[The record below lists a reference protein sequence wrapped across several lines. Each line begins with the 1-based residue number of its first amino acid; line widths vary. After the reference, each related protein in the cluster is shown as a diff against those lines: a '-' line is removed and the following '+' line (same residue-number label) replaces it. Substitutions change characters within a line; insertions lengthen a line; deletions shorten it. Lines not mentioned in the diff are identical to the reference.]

1 MILGSNSAANVI
13 PNKNN
18 IGVAFGG
25 AEPCVPEVWNQ
36 TDGTGEVAFNTNFRS
51 AANNVSAGNADI
63 GKTITSFKMELKV
76 SSAGTDVPL
85 YFGVWA
91 SGNVNLTTPTTAF
104 TGTIDNYNDL
114 STSYV
119 WYTFT
124 GSHTLAEDDH
134 IGFAFNAQ
142 APNIRIQRAAS
153 SGEVTIDDCSFTLL
167 VASSPTAWVNYNAAQ
182 VLNMEAFQTC

>member
-1 MILGSNSAANVI
+1 MT
-13 PNKNN
+13 P
-18 IGVAFGG
+18 
-25 AEPCVPEVWNQ
+25 PCEPEVWDQ
-36 TDGTGEVAFNTNFRS
+36 TDGTGEVAFNTNFRA
-51 AANNVSAGNADI
+51 AANNVGAGNVGI

-91 SGNVNLTTPTTAF
+91 SGNVNLTSPTSAF

-114 STSYV
+114 STNYV
-119 WYTFT
+119 WYTFN

-134 IGFAFNAQ
+134 VGFCFNAQ

-153 SGEVTIDDCSFTLL
+153 SGEVTIDNSSFTFL
-167 VASSPTAWVNYNAAQ
+167 VASSPTAWIGYDATQ
-182 VLNMEAFQTC
+182 VLNMEALQTC